1 MALRKANS
9 YSKRKV
15 GAFTRKSSVKN
26 KAYIKTVPPKI
37 ITKFSMGKDDPSKLK
52 HHLTLVSCEDVQL
65 RQNAIEACRQ
75 YVHKGLD
82 EKFAGQYFFKIIP
95 YPHHIQR
102 ENRMLTGAGADRMS
116 TGMQLSFGVSMN
128 IAAIIKKEGKIFFI
142 ALPNEKAVIFTR
154 ELLNKIKA
162 KLPCRTRIEYEL
174 LGNKINNTL

>member
-15 GAFTRKSSVKN
+15 GAFTRKSSIKS

-37 ITKFSMGKDDPSKLK
+37 ITKFCMGKDNESKLK
-52 HHLTLVSCEDVQL
+52 YRLTLVSCENVQL
-65 RQNAIEACRQ
+65 RQNATESCRQ
-75 YVHKGLD
+75 YLHKELD
-82 EKFAGQYFFKIIP
+82 EKYAGQYYFKIFP

-128 IAAIIKKEGKIFFI
+128 NAAILKPESKIFLI
-142 ALPNEKAVIFTR
+142 AVPNETAARLAR
-154 ELLNKIKA
+154 ELLNKIRS
-162 KLPCRTRIEYEL
+162 KLPCRTRIDFEL
-174 LGNKINNTL
+174 IK